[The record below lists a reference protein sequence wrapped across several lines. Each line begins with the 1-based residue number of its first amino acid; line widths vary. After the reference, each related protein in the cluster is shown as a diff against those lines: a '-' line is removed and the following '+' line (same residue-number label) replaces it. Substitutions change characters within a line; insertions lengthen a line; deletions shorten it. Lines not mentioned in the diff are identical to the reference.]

1 MENRTH
7 RLVVIALYT
16 ALALILSYLE
26 SLAPIPMPVPGAK
39 VGLPNIVTLISL
51 LTLGAPLTLLI
62 VTARIFLSG
71 FLFGSMSAILYSL
84 AGGLLSLGVMALLL
98 KVPREKLS
106 LITISLL
113 GAVSHNLGQLAV
125 AAAVVQ
131 NMNLFWSYLPF
142 LMLLAIP
149 TGIVV
154 GVAANLL
161 YRQLQKINLFK

>member
-1 MENRTH
+1 MENKTR

-26 SLAPIPMPVPGAK
+26 SLIPIPMPVPGAK
-39 VGLPNIVTLISL
+39 VGLLNIVTLISL

-84 AGGLLSLGVMALLL
+84 AGGFLSLGVMALLL
-98 KVPREKLS
+98 KTSGQKLS
-106 LITISLL
+106 LITVSIL

-125 AAAVVQ
+125 ASAVVQ
-131 NMNLFWSYLPF
+131 NLNLFWSYLPF

-149 TGIVV
+149 TGMVV
-154 GVAANLL
+154 GVAARLL
-161 YRQLQKINLFK
+161 YQQLQKIKFFK

>member
-1 MENRTH
+1 M
-7 RLVVIALYT
+7 
-16 ALALILSYLE
+16 
-26 SLAPIPMPVPGAK
+26 
-39 VGLPNIVTLISL
+39 
-51 LTLGAPLTLLI
+51 
-62 VTARIFLSG
+62 
-71 FLFGSMSAILYSL
+71 
-84 AGGLLSLGVMALLL
+84 SLGVMALLL
-98 KVPREKLS
+98 KAAREKLS

-113 GAVSHNLGQLAV
+113 GAVSHNLGQLAA